1 MNVIDAAYNVVHDY
15 AGGAESLAPR
25 IGKNATTLSHE
36 VARVG
41 TAKLGLDTAV
51 KVSLMSGDMR
61 ILSAF
66 AAQCGHMLLAL
77 PQCLLTPESDC
88 MKRLS
93 EVLRDSGEV
102 VRRTVCALEDDVIT
116 DNERKRIEKDCATL
130 VRDVSALMT
139 AVNARYRAGRRDTAG
154 SAA

>member
-41 TAKLGLDTAV
+41 TAKLGLETAV
-51 KVSLMSGDMR
+51 KVTRMSGDMR
-61 ILSAF
+61 ILAAF
-66 AAQCGHMLLAL
+66 ATECGHMLLPL
-77 PQCLLTPESDC
+77 PQSLLVADNDC
-88 MKRLS
+88 MKRLA

-102 VRRTVCALEDDVIT
+102 VRETVAGLEDDVVT
-116 DNERKRIEKDCATL
+116 DNERLRIQLDCAAL
-130 VRDVSALMT
+130 ISSVSALMAAVDARHLDTRRHRMGAT
-139 AVNARYRAGRRDTAG
+139 A
-154 SAA
+154 

>member
-41 TAKLGLDTAV
+41 TAKLGLETAV
-51 KVSLMSGDMR
+51 KVTLMSGDLR
-61 ILSAF
+61 ILAAF
-66 AAQCGHMLLAL
+66 ATECGQMLLPL
-77 PQCLLTPESDC
+77 PQSLLVAESDC
-88 MKRLS
+88 MKRLA

-102 VRRTVCALEDDVIT
+102 VRETVAGLEDGVVT
-116 DNERKRIEKDCATL
+116 DNERKRIEQDCAAL
-130 VRDVSALMT
+130 ISSISALMA
-139 AVNARYRAGRRDTAG
+139 AVDARHL
-154 SAA
+154 AARHARMGGAA